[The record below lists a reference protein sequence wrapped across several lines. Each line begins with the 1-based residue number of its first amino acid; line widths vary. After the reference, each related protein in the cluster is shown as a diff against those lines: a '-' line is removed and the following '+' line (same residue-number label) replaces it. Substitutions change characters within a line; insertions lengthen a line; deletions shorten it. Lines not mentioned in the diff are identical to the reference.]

1 MLFARLLESAAVLY
15 TRLTEDAHMD
25 CYFDEAR
32 PSHEENVYMPEKAR
46 GGTQLCLVS
55 VRQPVRITELMPA
68 VDGQWNLATLPS
80 NLKLISSLQG
90 LLCFSLRMYSLNKYC
105 EDVFFPRMSAPV
117 LRTVVPTR

>member
-32 PSHEENVYMPEKAR
+32 PSHEENVYMPEKSR

-55 VRQPVRITELMPA
+55 VRQQPVRITELMP
-68 VDGQWNLATLPS
+68 VVEGQWNCRAHFPVPMYVS
-80 NLKLISSLQG
+80 DVVSSSLA
-90 LLCFSLRMYSLNKYC
+90 SLDL
-105 EDVFFPRMSAPV
+105 SAQACIYILYACLPLV
-117 LRTVVPTR
+117 GD